1 VDQGIELADRAG
13 AALQQIVSGSGET
26 VDMIAQIAAA
36 SEEQSTTSEQ
46 IARSVEMISSVA
58 GESAKA
64 IGQIAQAASGLRE
77 LTEDLKLQVQL
88 LEGDS
93 TEAVPQPAATEN

>member
-1 VDQGIELADRAG
+1 
-13 AALQQIVSGSGET
+13 
-26 VDMIAQIAAA
+26 
-36 SEEQSTTSEQ
+36 
-46 IARSVEMISSVA
+46 MISSVA